1 MGILDD
7 IFPPKATWT
16 AEDIPDC
23 SGKVFLV
30 TGGNSGIGLE
40 TTKQL
45 LRKGGK
51 VYLAARSKAKADEAI
66 TELERETGKRAIFHE
81 LDLGNFFLP
90 QSCVAVTLYEA
101 CDEQGKNLAAVKRSA
116 LEFASKESRLD
127 VLINNAGVMV
137 PPVELVTSD
146 GYDLQFGTN
155 VIGHFV
161 FTKHLLPTI
170 LSTAESN
177 PSSRPRVI
185 TVSSMGHRIHPSIEY
200 DTLRDC
206 DKRRTMNI
214 WHLYGQSKFGN
225 ILVANELAR
234 RYGDQIVSISLHPG
248 GVKTNLSR
256 HRGGGLMAKITRFF
270 FADPSLG
277 AVTQLYA
284 ATAPEA
290 AEMNGKYLIPWA
302 RVGEPNP
309 AAAKCV

>member
-16 AEDIPDC
+16 AEDIPHC

-81 LDLGNFFLP
+81 LDLGN
-90 QSCVAVTLYEA
+90 
-101 CDEQGKNLAAVKRSA
+101 LAAVKRSA
-116 LEFASKESRLD
+116 LDFASKEPRLD

-161 FTKHLLPTI
+161 FTKLLLPT
-170 LSTAESN
+170 LFSTAESN

-185 TVSSMGHRIHPSIEY
+185 TVSSMGHRIHPSIDY
-200 DTLRDC
+200 DTLRDG

-234 RYGDQIVSISLHPG
+234 RYGDKIVSISLHPG

-309 AAAKCV
+309 AAANVETATKLWDWLEAEVKDV